1 MNHEPRQSSN
11 INILADDIA
20 CVELSADDLALRG
33 HFRILV
39 ILKAIVR
46 GTRQDWRLHPK
57 VRELWIRMIEGND
70 LTDDVWLWMD
80 GDEEWLRE
88 HLGPGFLDHWFH
100 YRNLKV
106 DWVDAQSALCRRI
119 NQSRHLRNNAGNLR
133 GERIRNATREQ
144 RLAAIYWLTFNSD
157 HVKDLAIALGR
168 TPQGM
173 FELYYMVSD
182 IDNTIRHSR
191 DAAFPRDSTAW
202 EVAATKLKKDGCT
215 CLNSGREQHLRSWFN
230 MLSWLDGKPPIME
243 VIGTYGSCKHCKSWC
258 VQCCAS
264 SSYSDEGFPKDQDTL
279 RHVST
284 RGSRHTSESPTM
296 GCPMLACYLGK

>member
-46 GTRQDWRLHPK
+46 GTRQHWLLHPK

-88 HLGPGFLDHWFH
+88 YLGPDRNPSWFH
-100 YRNLKV
+100 CRNLKSNCA
-106 DWVDAQSALCRRI
+106 DAQSALRRRI

-133 GERIRNATREQ
+133 RERIRNATREQ
-144 RLAAIYWLTFNSD
+144 RLAAIFWLTFNSD
-157 HVKDLAIALGR
+157 HVKYLAIALGR

-173 FELYYMVSD
+173 FGLHCMAS
-182 IDNTIRHSR
+182 IIRGAIRSSW
-191 DAAFPRDSTAW
+191 DAFPQGSTAW
-202 EVAATKLKKDGCT
+202 EVAATKLKEDGCT
-215 CLNSGREQHLRSWFN
+215 CLKRTEESLRPWFN
-230 MLSWLDGKPPIME
+230 MLSWLDGKPPTME
-243 VIGTYGSCKHCKSWC
+243 VIGWYSCTRCESWC

-264 SSYSDEGFPKDQDTL
+264 SSYSDEGFSK
-279 RHVST
+279 
-284 RGSRHTSESPTM
+284 G
-296 GCPMLACYLGK
+296 